1 MNIPGVLESLASL
14 VPGNKNASL
23 DDVSPGV
30 ADVAGE
36 GASTAAAS
44 LRQIV
49 SHYDMRSISPREF
62 SEMAQQLF
70 DAGAISEDQF
80 NELAAVRLE
89 LDRGMHEPDAPLDLI
104 EVLEDKLRSQ
114 QKQQEQL
121 AAAGEKNRLPAAG
134 QAMKVTLR
142 QLDWLRKFEIV
153 GSGAYGEGVDAL
165 V

>member
-1 MNIPGVLESLASL
+1 MNIPGVLESLTSL
-14 VPGNKNASL
+14 IPGNKNAPV
-23 DDVSPGV
+23 DDASPAA
-30 ADVAGE
+30 ADVTAE
-36 GASTAAAS
+36 GASTSAA
-44 LRQIV
+44 LRKIV
-49 SHYDMRSISPREF
+49 AHYDMRNISPRQF
-62 SEMAQQLF
+62 SEMAQRLF
-70 DAGAISEDQF
+70 DAGAITEEQL

-104 EVLEDKLRSQ
+104 EVLEDKLRRQ

-121 AAAGEKNRLPAAG
+121 AAGGGKKRLPAAG

-153 GSGAYGEGVDAL
+153 GSGAYGSGVDAL